1 MVMFSSSAAFY
12 LIILWFRHLIL
23 SVPTLC
29 YYFSQ
34 NTALHIAAINGH
46 ASVVNLL
53 LSDSKAEVTRNNTND
68 NILDAAVKE
77 KRSDVVM
84 TIAGNDRW
92 NACCQSDI
100 FKMISW
106 PIFKS
111 AQSV

>member
-46 ASVVNLL
+46 ASVVSLL

-84 TIAGNDRW
+84 TIAGNDR
-92 NACCQSDI
+92 
-100 FKMISW
+100 
-106 PIFKS
+106 
-111 AQSV
+111 